1 MFVLKA
7 IAIYITKKPAL
18 FYGKIKILTI
28 FNSSMHNHMFLIV
41 LYITSVWYNFKNCV
55 VDF

>member
-41 LYITSVWYNFKNCV
+41 LYITNVWYNFKNCV